1 VQVGDLFV
9 DAISDRCGVALEGL
23 KFVDE
28 RQQDLEFDSIPHHE
42 TIPVETLRTDCA
54 EVVSVWS

>member
-1 VQVGDLFV
+1 LFV